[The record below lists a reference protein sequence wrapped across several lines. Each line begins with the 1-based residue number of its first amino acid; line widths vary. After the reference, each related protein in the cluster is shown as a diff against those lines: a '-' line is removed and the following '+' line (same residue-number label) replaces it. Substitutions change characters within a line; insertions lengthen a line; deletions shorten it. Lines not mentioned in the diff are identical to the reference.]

1 MSNYIKKVQISLI
14 ILLLISNIGLPNNNL
29 YSSERVPAENIEQF
43 VDVFNRIKEQYVDD
57 VDDET
62 LFKAAIK

>member
-43 VDVFNRIKEQYVDD
+43 VDVFNRIK
-57 VDDET
+57 
-62 LFKAAIK
+62 